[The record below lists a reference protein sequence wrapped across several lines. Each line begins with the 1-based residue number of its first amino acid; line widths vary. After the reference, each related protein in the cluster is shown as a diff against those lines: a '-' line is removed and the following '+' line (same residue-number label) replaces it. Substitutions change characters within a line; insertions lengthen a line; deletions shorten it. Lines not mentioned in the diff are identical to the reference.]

1 MLVSINRV
9 PGFTLTELMVTVSI
23 AGIMLAVA
31 VPNLRSLILDNRL
44 ASQSAEFTGALAMA
58 RSEAGR
64 RSSRVVVSPA
74 TSGFDGG
81 WRIWVDSNGNT
92 LLDPGETVL
101 RIHEDLRGNTLA
113 GTGAAL
119 PIVYLPSGFMDI
131 TAGAARIF
139 RLCDSRSGEKGR
151 EIRITATGRVSINR
165 DFICP

>member
-1 MLVSINRV
+1 MLATTKRAL
-9 PGFTLTELMVTVSI
+9 GFTLTELMVTISI

-31 VPNLRSLILDNRL
+31 VPNLHTLILDNRL

-81 WRIWVDSNGNT
+81 WRIWVDSNGNN
-92 LLDPGETVL
+92 LLDQGEAVL
-101 RIHEDLRGNTLA
+101 RIHEDLRGNTLT

-131 TAGAARIF
+131 TASTTRIF

-151 EIRITATGRVSINR
+151 EISITATGRVSINR
-165 DFICP
+165 DFICS